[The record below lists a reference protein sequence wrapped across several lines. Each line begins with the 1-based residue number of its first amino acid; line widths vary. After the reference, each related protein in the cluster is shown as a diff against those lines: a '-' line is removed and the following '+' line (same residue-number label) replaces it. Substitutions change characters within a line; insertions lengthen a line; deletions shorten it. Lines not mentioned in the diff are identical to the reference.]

1 MEFDRPMRAD
11 YEVVTQAAINT
22 LERRSDVD
30 AERVGLVGVSLGGF
44 YAPRAAAFEP
54 RVRAAI
60 AIAGP
65 YDVPAAFDQMPD
77 LTQEAFIHRS
87 GAATR
92 AEALERL
99 SQFTLASVAERV
111 TCPLLV
117 IMGRQ
122 DRVIPPADAERL
134 AREASGPVDLWLF
147 DEGNHVCNNI
157 PYKYRPQQADWL
169 RRQLNQSHEA

>member
-11 YEVVTQAAINT
+11 YEVVIRAAINM

-65 YDVPAAFDQMPD
+65 YEFPP
-77 LTQEAFIHRS
+77 RS
-87 GAATR
+87 IR
-92 AEALERL
+92 
-99 SQFTLASVAERV
+99 
-111 TCPLLV
+111 CPT
-117 IMGRQ
+117 
-122 DRVIPPADAERL
+122 
-134 AREASGPVDLWLF
+134 
-147 DEGNHVCNNI
+147 
-157 PYKYRPQQADWL
+157 
-169 RRQLNQSHEA
+169 